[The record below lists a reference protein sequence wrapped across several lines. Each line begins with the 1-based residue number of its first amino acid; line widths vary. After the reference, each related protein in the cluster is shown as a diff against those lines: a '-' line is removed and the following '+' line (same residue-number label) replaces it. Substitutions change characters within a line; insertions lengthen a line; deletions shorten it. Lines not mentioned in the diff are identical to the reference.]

1 MILCNNVN
9 NSGEVQ
15 NKYTITEG
23 TAGNVCVG
31 ESDRRL
37 KETA

>member
-1 MILCNNVN
+1 MILCNDVN

-15 NKYTITEG
+15 SKYTITEG
-23 TAGNVCVG
+23 AEGNVCVVG
-31 ESDRRL
+31 SDRRL

>member
-1 MILCNNVN
+1 MIPYNNVN

-23 TAGNVCVG
+23 AEGNIF
-31 ESDRRL
+31 SRR
-37 KETA
+37 K